1 MLDSMIIMCVDV
13 CEIIGSKKDPHQ
25 PVEQLSLPQDENEK
39 EVRRNCM
46 CMYVCMSVCM
56 CVHVMCTQFNC
67 V

>member
-1 MLDSMIIMCVDV
+1 MIMCVDM

-25 PVEQLSLPQDENEK
+25 PVESLPQDEDEK

-46 CMYVCMSVCM
+46 CMYVCICVYM
-56 CVHVMCTQFNC
+56 CVRVMCTQFNC